1 MKNSIVFRIDVDR
14 EESYGTLANFIS
26 KRERHLTF
34 SNEEVSRVTYKYYL
48 NNNVK
53 TLRDWA
59 KNISRDG
66 EQFTSVK
73 QPQDIKNITEKY
85 EVLYCLNVEV
95 ESDIADMQNLFL
107 IYHYYS
113 KLNILVLFENCKDNE
128 YHTISQFLYRI
139 NSVRPEF
146 RDACYFVKDG
156 KAQHAQ
162 MNNIPYSRAF
172 IPLQI
177 VEKDSLNRLF
187 QSTKDLVD
195 EEYLRK
201 ILKND
206 KIESADTDRDLIEG
220 AIKLL
225 HDARKGVQLIPEK
238 RLIQMIQRMDVFS
251 FILVCYVACMEGET
265 FDISLLEE
273 YMFEMQQYA
282 GAIMQLAENIVF
294 HSQTGVGVVTF
305 RVHKKGSKY
314 IREKYHL
321 PEDKIQNSYLEVMVS
336 DFCGDDQVDNI
347 AENFVSKLE
356 DPIIRNKFSG
366 LCPKDFFSHTDE
378 NKETWREF
386 YSDPD
391 NIGKH
396 FGLRIFQS
404 VVSAFHGFF
413 GAESHNG
420 YRNQTG
426 DSFLSYEGDENRDCM
441 PGTRYHI
448 VFPIE
453 PVQKVIREQDMS
465 LDSGIY
471 ISRNIKSI
479 LSLST
484 GKMDIEWSSAAVQSQ
499 QNKNQQIRNI
509 SKRMWEELLD
519 KGKCDIIYLSMEAVE
534 ESRGEM
540 IAKAMVIAL
549 YHAQRDVTVVLYQC
563 TDHMKKNIFNTLKIF
578 FADVD
583 IEGMFLNRKS
593 RIVLFSEK
601 YEETVIDLSSAYNT
615 DNINAYI
622 AHMKC
627 ITSTEWSL
635 CGEHQRLNLEKGAKS
650 YIPCDVL
657 RAVEISGKEQTLFE
671 HYTEQ
676 ILERDIQKNEFG
688 CKFEHTHMRLGS
700 TIHIDS
706 FYEAEILFNNKLFVS
721 RFALLLVKEMLKD
734 IENIDKLTLYGY
746 GTYSETVLVQMVE
759 MIQNYYPQK
768 RDVDYIILEREEERR
783 GFLHKDRLRYNQLFQ
798 SKEDRVK
805 YFKDRKIA
813 TVVLINS
820 TLKTHVRLISLFKD
834 ETGKE
839 EQDNSWLIRNYAVL
853 LVGAADK
860 NQYWRLE
867 DGKQVQIL
875 NGKIEPIPRYFIQL
889 PVSYQEPIAC
899 EYCFPENPMAETPL
913 IEVNA
918 ASTIPNQAFGITE
931 DPADE
936 MPNLEY
942 EWIRKEEEQISTL
955 KGKFIYGHVQRNENH
970 FLYYFKTEEIGV
982 KTEGE
987 INEREKIIN
996 SLRDWKKSNYRGGT
1010 QQYNIIVAP
1019 MHYSNAG
1026 FVELV
1031 NNVIFDGNAILLR
1044 VDFDK
1049 EYRCNA
1055 YAKFS
1060 YLRSYVSQLCAR
1072 GAGGVICVHFVDD
1085 VIISGRS
1092 FHRAKSLIE
1101 SVLNFDDEQRNSVEI
1116 RIFDKVFVLVD
1127 RNSSASRMQYVKCQE
1142 KDYYAFRHV
1151 NISSLRNYGDSCVLC
1166 NLKKESDLLWDTAS
1180 TELVANYWADCSR
1193 KFQLYTLEEYE
1204 EKQDQKSERG
1214 FQRLFCTHMAQCIL
1228 KEEYHGNDQVQT
1240 MYLILKLLNKD
1251 YESRKEDRYEYFL
1264 SYLKCI
1270 SRPFLVFQK
1279 SVKEAIF
1286 DILLLVIDA
1295 TIRKEPL
1302 RKIIKEAELKK
1313 PYLAERRLILQF
1325 NKLDK
1330 NILNDSRLK
1339 DKDKRDLVKLLMKQL
1354 TELKSNY
1361 IIRPEKMDAIF
1372 LYMKGVDESR
1382 FEIYYMTLI
1391 DRLVGASSDT
1401 TKSIWL
1407 DEQMERATLQN
1418 VTREY
1423 QAWIILENT
1432 RAFRDGIEKFYIKR
1446 TVSAEFRKLS
1456 DDRITAVKESYDYN
1470 SAAMMFEDFR
1480 AKNQAELKKYSDMTD
1495 LDSEAAYNM
1504 EKRIKQFIKNLPS
1517 LKMLDFQSTAN
1528 SLERRDENWSHI
1540 LEEEYNMLQVELE
1553 WRRKEEQKSDS
1564 KERLTE
1570 IINNEPDV
1578 YQYSNFYKI
1587 LQRDGYMLDGHQVS
1601 ADGIDMIVSCTKV
1614 LDLCRNADMK
1624 IVDKVRE
1631 LAVLFK
1637 IILHAQKVQFIV
1649 ENKEDNNLDEWKKE
1663 IEKQYNAIAQK
1674 WNENSDDKLPPINIA
1689 VERHYTVI
1697 MERSDTEDCNM
1708 EPEDITEKLLDRMNQ
1723 SKGLQHNYITDME
1736 TGTAVWRLE
1745 NKSRCIWINIKNSMW
1760 CNEDGNE
1767 LIVARDMRRI
1777 MMFYQELKREIFNPE
1792 NDDFINEIVHIQ
1804 KELNIYN
1811 SNKVYTHAKEYPQK
1825 VKYEQTLRYFSGK
1838 SGDDD
1843 LFSYPSYVLNLLAD
1857 INVSKYYRNGL
1868 QRKIRDD
1875 AEIRKPAVWKDFAVL
1890 LSDGKEF
1897 VYRYG
1902 EGESVSVNLNVS
1914 QIDEKDE
1921 ILCKANNQ
1929 DATREFTLLLYALI
1943 LNAAERGRGKR
1954 QSKNGAVQED
1964 AKSVIVNLYKEKD
1977 VLVIENECEEPV
1989 DIERIRRALHR
2000 VPEPE
2005 KDGVSLWSFNRY
2017 IKRCIYS
2024 LVKAKLNE
2032 TEIGIAENR
2041 VSKEKILNLGIW
2053 IGRLTGEECMIQ
2065 IEPYQRDNRMFFK
2078 LKLPVFMEKYH
2089 WCMGEE
2095 DGEGGIV

>member
-1 MKNSIVFRIDVDR
+1 MKKSIVFKIDVDR
-14 EESYGTLANFIS
+14 EESYGALANFIY
-26 KRERHLTF
+26 KRERHLAF
-34 SNEEVSRVTYKYYL
+34 SNEEVSRVTYKYYI

-59 KNISRDG
+59 RDISRDG

-85 EVLYCLNVEV
+85 EVIYCLNVDI

-107 IYHYYS
+107 IYNYYS
-113 KLNILVLFENCKDNE
+113 KLNILILFENCKDSE
-128 YHTISQFLYRI
+128 YYTISQFLYRI
-139 NSVRPEF
+139 NSVRKGF
-146 RDACYFVKDG
+146 FDVCYFVKEG
-156 KAQHAQ
+156 VARHAQ
-162 MNNIPYSRAF
+162 MQNIPYSRAF

-177 VEKDSLNRLF
+177 IEKDSLNRLF
-187 QSTKDLVD
+187 RSTKDLVD
-195 EEYLRK
+195 EEYLHK
-201 ILKND
+201 ILTTE
-206 KIESADTDRDLIEG
+206 KIGGLEVDRDLIEG

-225 HDARKGVQLIPEK
+225 HDVRKGVQLIPEK
-238 RLIQMIQRMDVFS
+238 QLIQMIQRMDVFS
-251 FILVCYVACMEGET
+251 FILVCYVACMEGGT
-265 FDISLLEE
+265 FDVALLEE
-273 YMFEMQQYA
+273 YMFAMKQYA

-294 HSQTGVGVVTF
+294 HSQTGVGVVAF
-305 RVHKKGSKY
+305 RVHKKGSEY

-321 PEDKIQNSYLEVMVS
+321 TEDKNQHSYLEVMVS

-356 DPIIRNKFSG
+356 APMIRNKFST
-366 LCPKDFFSHTDE
+366 LCPKDFFSRSDE
-378 NKETWREF
+378 NKEIWKEF
-386 YSDPD
+386 YDDPD

-404 VVSAFHGFF
+404 VVSSFHGFF

-453 PVQKVIREQDMS
+453 PVQKVIRKQDMS
-465 LDSGIY
+465 LDSGIH
-471 ISRNIKSI
+471 ISRNIRSI
-479 LSLST
+479 LSLTT
-484 GKMDIEWSSAAVQSQ
+484 GKMNIEWSSAVVKSQ
-499 QNKNQQIRNI
+499 QNKNRQIRSI
-509 SKRMWEELLD
+509 SECMQQELSD
-519 KGKCDIIYLSMEAVE
+519 NENCDLMYLSMEAVE

-540 IAKAMVIAL
+540 IAKAMVITL
-549 YHAQRDVTVVLYQC
+549 YHAQRDVTIVIYQC
-563 TDHMKKNIFNTLKIF
+563 TDQMKRNIFNTLKIF

-583 IEGMFLNRKS
+583 IEGMFANRKS
-593 RIVLFSEK
+593 KIVLFSDK
-601 YEETVIDLSSAYNT
+601 YEETVIDLSSANNT

-622 AHMKC
+622 SHMKC
-627 ITSTEWSL
+627 ITSTEWNL
-635 CGEHQRLNLEKGAKS
+635 CGERQSLNLEKGAKS
-650 YIPCDVL
+650 YIPCDIL
-657 RAVEISGKEQTLFE
+657 HAVEISGKEQTLFE

-676 ILERDIQKNEFG
+676 ILERDIQKEEFG

-798 SKEDRVK
+798 SREDRVE

-834 ETGKE
+834 EAGKDE
-839 EQDNSWLIRNYAVL
+839 SDNNWLIRNYAVL

-860 NQYWRLE
+860 NQYWKLE
-867 DGKQVQIL
+867 NEKQVQIKK
-875 NGKIEPIPRYFIQL
+875 GKIEPIPRYFIQL
-889 PVSYQEPIAC
+889 PISYQEPMVC
-899 EYCFPENPMAETPL
+899 EHCFPENPMAETPL

-918 ASTIPNQAFGITE
+918 ASTIPNQAFGITV
-931 DPADE
+931 DSAGK
-936 MPNLEY
+936 MPDLNY
-942 EWIRKEEEQISTL
+942 EWIQREEEQISTL

-970 FLYYFKTEEIGV
+970 FLYYFKTEEIGF
-982 KTEGE
+982 KTEGG
-987 INEREKIIN
+987 ISEREKIIK
-996 SLRDWKKSNYRGGT
+996 SLRDWKKSNYRGGV

-1031 NNVIFDGNAILLR
+1031 NNVVFDGNAILLR

-1060 YLRSYVSQLCAR
+1060 YLRSYVSQLCAK
-1072 GAGGVICVHFVDD
+1072 GTGGVICVHFVDD
-1085 VIISGRS
+1085 AIISGRS

-1101 SVLNFDDEQRNSVEI
+1101 SVLNFDHEQRDSVEI

-1127 RNSSASRMQYVKCQE
+1127 RNSSASRTQYVKCRE
-1142 KDYYAFRHV
+1142 KDYYAYRHV

-1166 NLKKESDLLWDTAS
+1166 NLKKEADLLWDTAS
-1180 TELVANYWADCSR
+1180 TEPIADYWADCSQ

-1204 EKQDQKSERG
+1204 EKQDQKSKRS
-1214 FQRLFCTHMAQCIL
+1214 FRRLFCTHMAQCVL
-1228 KEEYHGNDQVQT
+1228 KEEYHSNDQVQT
-1240 MYLILKLLNKD
+1240 MYLILKLLNND

-1286 DILLLVIDA
+1286 DILLLMIDA
-1295 TIRKEPL
+1295 IIREKPL
-1302 RKIIKEAELKK
+1302 RKIIKEAEPKK
-1313 PYLAERRLILQF
+1313 LYLAERRLIQQF
-1325 NKLDK
+1325 SRLDK
-1330 NILNDSRLK
+1330 NILNDPQLQ
-1339 DKDKRDLVKLLMKQL
+1339 DKDKFDLVKLLMKQL

-1382 FEIYYMTLI
+1382 FEIYYMTLV

-1407 DEQMERATLQN
+1407 DEQLERANLQS

-1423 QAWIILENT
+1423 LAWIVLENT

-1446 TVSAEFRKLS
+1446 TVSTDFRKLS
-1456 DDRITAVKESYDYN
+1456 DDRIDAVKESYDYH
-1470 SAAMMFEDFR
+1470 SAKMMFEDFR
-1480 AKNQAELKKYSDMTD
+1480 DKNQAELKKYSDMTD

-1504 EKRIKQFIKNLPS
+1504 AKRIKQFIKNLPA
-1517 LKMLDFQSTAN
+1517 LKTLDFQSTAN
-1528 SLERRDENWSHI
+1528 SLECQDGNWSHI
-1540 LEEEYNMLQVELE
+1540 LEKEYNMLQDELE
-1553 WRRKEEQKSDS
+1553 WRSKEEQESDS
-1564 KERLTE
+1564 KERLTKM
-1570 IINNEPDV
+1570 INNEPDV
-1578 YQYSNFYKI
+1578 YQYSNFYKL
-1587 LQRDGYMLDGHQVS
+1587 LQRDGYMLNEHEVS

-1637 IILHAQKVQFIV
+1637 IILRAQKVQFIV

-1663 IEKQYNAIAQK
+1663 IEKQYNAIVQK
-1674 WNENSDDKLPPINIA
+1674 WNDNSGDTLPPIDIV
-1689 VERHYTVI
+1689 VEKHYTVI
-1697 MERSDTEDCNM
+1697 MERSDTEDCSM
-1708 EPEDITEKLLDRMNQ
+1708 ELEDTTEKLLDRMNQ
-1723 SKGLQHNYITDME
+1723 SKGLQHNYITDIR
-1736 TGTAVWRLE
+1736 TGTVVWRLE

-1760 CNEDGNE
+1760 CNEGSDE
-1767 LIVARDMRRI
+1767 LIIARDMRRI
-1777 MMFYQELKREIFNPE
+1777 MLFYQEIKREIFNPE

-1811 SNKVYTHAKEYPQK
+1811 SNKVLTHAKDYPQK
-1825 VKYEQTLRYFSGK
+1825 EQYEQALRYFSGE
-1838 SGDDD
+1838 SSDDY
-1843 LFSYPSYVLNLLAD
+1843 LRSCPSYVLNLLAD
-1857 INVSKYYRNGL
+1857 VNVSRYYRSGL
-1868 QRKIRDD
+1868 QRKMRDD
-1875 AEIRKPAVWKDFAVL
+1875 AEIRKPAVWKDLSVL
-1890 LSDGKEF
+1890 LSEGKKF

-1902 EGESVSVNLNVS
+1902 EGESVSVILNVS
-1914 QIDEKDE
+1914 GINEEDE
-1921 ILCKANNQ
+1921 ILCKSNNQ
-1929 DATREFTLLLYALI
+1929 DAIREFTLLLYAVI

-1954 QSKNGAVQED
+1954 QGKKGAVQED
-1964 AKSVIVNLYKEKD
+1964 DKSVIVKLYKEEG
-1977 VLVIENECEEPV
+1977 VLIIENECEEPV
-1989 DIERIRRALHR
+1989 DVERINRALHR

-2005 KDGVSLWSFNRY
+2005 KDGISLWGFNQY

-2032 TEIGIAENR
+2032 TEIGLAENQ
-2041 VSKEKILNLGIW
+2041 VSTEMIQDLGVW
-2053 IGRLTGEECMIQ
+2053 IGRLTDEEYMIQ
-2065 IEPYQRDNRMFFK
+2065 IDSEPRDNKIFK
-2078 LKLPVFMEKYH
+2078 LKLPVLMEKYR
-2089 WCMGEE
+2089 WCMDEE